1 MRTERYDYIN
11 VSFAMKRERSI
22 LLEKSEAFAG
32 RIIRMY
38 QYLTSQKQELVIS
51 KQVLRSGTSIGANVT
66 ESRNAQS
73 TADFIHKLNIALK
86 EADETLF
93 WINNLY
99 EGGYLNE
106 KEFESI
112 HKDADELVKILV
124 ASIKTLK
131 KKNGTQ
137 L

>member
-1 MRTERYDYIN
+1 
-11 VSFAMKRERSI
+11 
-22 LLEKSEAFAG
+22 
-32 RIIRMY
+32 MY
-38 QYLTSQKQELVIS
+38 QYLTSQKQELIIS

-93 WINNLY
+93 WIKNLY

-106 KEFESI
+106 KEYESI

-124 ASIKTLK
+124 TSIKTLK
-131 KKNGTQ
+131 KKSGAQN
-137 L
+137 